1 MYAHLQTATGRR
13 AVVGLDVAGL
23 DVLVAA
29 ATDSDRT
36 GRASTD
42 AVRSL
47 RRGNGT
53 GGNHRRGRPLAM
65 ASRLGHPRSAKAN
78 TSNGEDCNPMSRFS
92 KPTGNKKRVA
102 VRHNRDVLRLSLAG
116 TAKTVLT
123 AGSMASTPSRIGTVG
138 RKMTRS
144 SRSTLS
150 ARFVQTSNRR
160 AKAKQNPSG
169 VAADFG
175 PLEQRI

>member
-1 MYAHLQTATGRR
+1 
-13 AVVGLDVAGL
+13 
-23 DVLVAA
+23 
-29 ATDSDRT
+29 
-36 GRASTD
+36 
-42 AVRSL
+42 
-47 RRGNGT
+47 
-53 GGNHRRGRPLAM
+53 
-65 ASRLGHPRSAKAN
+65 
-78 TSNGEDCNPMSRFS
+78 MSRFS
-92 KPTGNKKRVA
+92 KPTEKKKRVA
-102 VRHNRDVLRLSLAG
+102 VRHNRNVLRRQSADA
-116 TAKTVLT
+116 AKTVLT

-169 VAADFG
+169 FVADFG